1 MKFVIITG
9 MSGAGKS
16 QAVDCFE
23 DMGYY
28 CIDNMPSELFAKF
41 AEMCYQAE
49 SRFDKVAFVIDTRS
63 SKMFSDIFKGIDE
76 LEKFGDSYDIL
87 FLDCDDDTIVKRY
100 KETRRSHPLSPD
112 GRIIDGIEKE
122 RKILEQIKYKAKYVI
137 NTSQM
142 LPRDLKERI
151 EEIFSDNEEEKRIN
165 VNVVSFGFKY
175 GIPLDSDL
183 VFDVRFLPNPYYI
196 PELKHKTGL
205 DKEVRDYVNKF
216 KQTQAFAQKLD
227 DMISFLMPCY
237 VEEGKTQLVI
247 SVGCTGGKHRSVT
260 LAVHVSEL
268 LIKLGYKV
276 RLIHRDINKGK

>member
-260 LAVHVSEL
+260 LAAHVSEL